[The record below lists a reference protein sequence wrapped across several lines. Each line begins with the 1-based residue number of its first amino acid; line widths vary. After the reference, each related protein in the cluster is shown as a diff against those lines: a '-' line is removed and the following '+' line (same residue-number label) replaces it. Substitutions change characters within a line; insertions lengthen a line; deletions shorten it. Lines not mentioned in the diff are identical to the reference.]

1 MNRAF
6 GAVVSWGST
15 NLRRCLRLLLNSAPL
30 ALKIVR
36 RALVALAKAL
46 VAPYQFAKLYGAHGV
61 TRPTKKFPVF
71 LAS

>member
-30 ALKIVR
+30 ALKIGR
-36 RALVALAKAL
+36 RALAALAKAL
-46 VAPYQFAKLYGAHGV
+46 VAP
-61 TRPTKKFPVF
+61 
-71 LAS
+71 